1 MNPWFADLVLE
12 QVLGVSLEPLE
23 TSADLLYAE
32 RVRTLV
38 G

>member
-1 MNPWFADLVLE
+1 
-12 QVLGVSLEPLE
+12 VLGVSLEPLE